1 MQKFKSLGFKLSKF
15 ANLNNFLN
23 FPQLI
28 LLCVY
33 LKFYGKDTGIG
44 LIGAEGA
51 ENCQFW
57 PGFEPRT

>member
-1 MQKFKSLGFKLSKF
+1 MQKFKSLGFKVSKF

-44 LIGAEGA
+44 LIGAENAKKLSILAGI
-51 ENCQFW
+51 
-57 PGFEPRT
+57 